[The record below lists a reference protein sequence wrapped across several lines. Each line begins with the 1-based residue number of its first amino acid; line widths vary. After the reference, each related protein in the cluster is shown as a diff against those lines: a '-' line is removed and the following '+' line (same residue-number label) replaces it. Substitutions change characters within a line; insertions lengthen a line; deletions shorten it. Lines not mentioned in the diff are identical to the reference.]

1 MRKQYHFWPGDEG
14 LDAWDVDLLV
24 ALSADL
30 PVEVVPLDEI
40 NEIPGLPKET
50 RAELRNRLTLSS

>member
-1 MRKQYHFWPGDEG
+1 MIAYRDVRKGFE
-14 LDAWDVDLLV
+14 
-24 ALSADL
+24 S
-30 PVEVVPLDEI
+30 LDEI